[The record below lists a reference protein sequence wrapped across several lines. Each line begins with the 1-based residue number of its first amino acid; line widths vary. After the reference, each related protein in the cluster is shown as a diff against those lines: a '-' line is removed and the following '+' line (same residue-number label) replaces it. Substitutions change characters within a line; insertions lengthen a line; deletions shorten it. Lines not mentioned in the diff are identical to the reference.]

1 MNDTVDMGV
10 WISGFFGSGKS
21 HFLKILSYLLDSNLE
36 IKGKKPLDFFKEDE
50 KIKDPVVMGNMERAA
65 NVDTDVILFNIDS
78 KSGVSSSSDKDS
90 ILKIFVNVFNG
101 ARGYCD
107 DKPFLAQLEKD
118 LDEEGKYEEFKE
130 EFFALTNKSWEE
142 KGRSQFKLVRT
153 AFVQTLVNIGFMDYD
168 YAKDWAINEE
178 KLFHIQLKTLLKKL
192 KIIVL
197 KWEITIMLYF

>member
-1 MNDTVDMGV
+1 MKIEGMFKKDINRKIRGVITPEKNEELIYQELDEYVVTNELLKHFTKFYSVYAEGIMSETVDMGV

-36 IKGKKPLDFFKEDE
+36 VKGKKPLDFFKEDG
-50 KIKDPVVMGNMERAA
+50 KIQDPIVIGNMESAA

-118 LDEEGKYEEFKE
+118 LDAEGKYEEFKDE
-130 EFFALTNKSWEE
+130 LSAQYFAS
-142 KGRSQFKLVRT
+142 S
-153 AFVQTLVNIGFMDYD
+153 
-168 YAKDWAINEE
+168 
-178 KLFHIQLKTLLKKL
+178 
-192 KIIVL
+192 
-197 KWEITIMLYF
+197 